1 VKLHYLAHQSASPL
15 SLRCHLS
22 VAPHQRAAQPPT
34 PITIIVRASSYT
46 AAKTPWWS
54 CCPQCCR
61 RHWYRYCRRQGGVL
75 IATVFAAVYH
85 AEVVAD
91 RTGEPF
97 GTIILA
103 VAVTKSAKPPLD
115 C

>member
-1 VKLHYLAHQSASPL
+1 
-15 SLRCHLS
+15 
-22 VAPHQRAAQPPT
+22 
-34 PITIIVRASSYT
+34 
-46 AAKTPWWS
+46 
-54 CCPQCCR
+54 
-61 RHWYRYCRRQGGVL
+61 
-75 IATVFAAVYH
+75 VYH

>member
-1 VKLHYLAHQSASPL
+1 M
-15 SLRCHLS
+15 
-22 VAPHQRAAQPPT
+22 
-34 PITIIVRASSYT
+34 T
-46 AAKTPWWS
+46 AAKTHWWAWTWPVLAWVMLLLNIFVGS
-54 CCPQCCR
+54 NLVIAVVT
-61 RHWYRYCRRQGGVL
+61 GAVL

-103 VAVTKSAKPPLD
+103 VAVTVIEVALIVAVMIAAPVEKAGLARD
-115 C
+115 T